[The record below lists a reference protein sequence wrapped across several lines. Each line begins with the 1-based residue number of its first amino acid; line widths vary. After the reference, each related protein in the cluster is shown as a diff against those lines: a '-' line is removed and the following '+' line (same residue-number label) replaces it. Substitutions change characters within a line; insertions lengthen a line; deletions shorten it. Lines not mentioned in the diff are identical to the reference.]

1 MGDDIV
7 LLGPALALFAGAAII
22 VIVDVALPQV
32 QGADRSRARLMAF
45 LGLAAVAVSIGWS
58 LALVLGD
65 ENGPAFN
72 DVIVI
77 DDFSLFFSF
86 LFAGVAGVIVLASV
100 DFLERNRFPAEY
112 VALVLTAAAG
122 MMLMASSVDLIAIFI
137 ALELQAIAFY
147 IMVAFTKNGRS
158 AEAALKY
165 LLLGAISSAITLY
178 GMAFL
183 FGLSGSTALDE
194 IAVFVRDADSDTR
207 SGLVVAAVLLTAGFG
222 FKMAVVPFQM
232 WVPDVYEG
240 APTPITA
247 YLSVASKAAGFA
259 VVMRIFLIA
268 LGEGAITSEWA
279 VLFAVIAALSMTVG
293 NIAALRQTNVKR
305 MLGYSSIAQA
315 GTLLI
320 GLAAVA
326 ANDPQLLLGT
336 SSVIFF
342 LGTYAFTNLGAFVA
356 IIAISSKIGSDR
368 IDDYAGV
375 AKRSPLLAGGLAAC
389 LISLT
394 GIPPTAGFIAKV
406 YIFDAAV
413 QADLVWLAIIGVV
426 NSVVASYYYLR
437 VVLKMYTLDPAED
450 STFLPSPY
458 LSVALAVSVIG
469 LFVIGV
475 YPSPLIEA
483 SESAASVFA
492 L

>member
-1 MGDDIV
+1 DGVMV
-7 LLGPALALFAGAAII
+7 
-22 VIVDVALPQV
+22 V
-32 QGADRSRARLMAF
+32 
-45 LGLAAVAVSIGWS
+45 
-58 LALVLGD
+58 
-65 ENGPAFN
+65 
-72 DVIVI
+72 
-77 DDFSLFFSF
+77 DDFSLFFGF
-86 LFAGVAGVIVLASV
+86 LFAGVAGMVVLASV
-100 DFLERNRFPAEY
+100 DFLERSRFPAEY
-112 VALVLTAAAG
+112 VALVLAAAAG
-122 MMLMASSVDLIAIFI
+122 MMLMASSLDLIAIFI

-147 IMVAFTKNGRS
+147 IMVAFTKNEKS

-178 GMAFL
+178 GMAYL

-194 IAVFVRDADSDTR
+194 IAAFVRDADSSTR

-240 APTPITA
+240 APTPVTA

-259 VVMRIFLIA
+259 VVMRIFLVA
-268 LGEGAITSEWA
+268 LGEGAISSDWA
-279 VLFAVIAALSMTVG
+279 VLFAVLAAISMSVG
-293 NIAALRQTNVKR
+293 NIAALMQSNVKR

-315 GTLLI
+315 GTFLI

-326 ANDPQLLLGT
+326 ASDPQLLLGT

-356 IIAISSKIGSDR
+356 IIAISNKIGSDQ
-368 IDDYAGV
+368 IEDYAGV
-375 AKRSPLLAGGLAAC
+375 AKRSPMLAGGLTAC
-389 LISLT
+389 LVSLT
-394 GIPPTAGFIAKV
+394 GIPPTAGFVAKL

-413 QADLVWLAIIGVV
+413 QADLVWLAIIGVL
-426 NSVVASYYYLR
+426 NSVISAYYYLR
-437 VVLKMYTLDPAED
+437 VVLNMYTRDPAEE

-475 YPSPLIEA
+475 YPSLLIEA
-483 SESAASVFA
+483 SESAANVFA
-492 L
+492 